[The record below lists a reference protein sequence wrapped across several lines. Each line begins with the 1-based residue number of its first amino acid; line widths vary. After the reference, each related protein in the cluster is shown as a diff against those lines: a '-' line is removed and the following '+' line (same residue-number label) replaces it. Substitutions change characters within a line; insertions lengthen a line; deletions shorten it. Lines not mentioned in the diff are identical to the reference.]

1 MPAIKKF
8 SGYSA
13 IALIIIFLVSSPV
26 FSALTRPARIAIEFQ
41 YDDARD
47 FHEGLAAVKKKG
59 NWGYIDIHG
68 QEAIQ
73 IAHKVL
79 EPGNFSEGV
88 AFLGDHYID
97 LDGNPAFITEDEPGI
112 KFFDRGREFSSG
124 LAAVKT
130 GGLWGFIDLTGHFA
144 IAPLYEDVQ
153 NFSEGLA
160 AVKLNGRWGFI
171 DMFGHLIIPYEFVN
185 IGSFHDGLA
194 KFYSRGRW
202 GYIDRNGKI
211 RIKAAFYEAGDF
223 NNGLAPVRMRTNY
236 RGWGFINKAG
246 RFAIKRRYNFAEE
259 FSDGLAGV
267 AGDARY
273 GFINARAEW
282 EYSPFYD
289 GVRKFSE
296 GFAAVRQGSKWG
308 YIVR

>member
-1 MPAIKKF
+1 
-8 SGYSA
+8 
-13 IALIIIFLVSSPV
+13 
-26 FSALTRPARIAIEFQ
+26 
-41 YDDARD
+41 
-47 FHEGLAAVKKKG
+47 
-59 NWGYIDIHG
+59 
-68 QEAIQ
+68 
-73 IAHKVL
+73 
-79 EPGNFSEGV
+79 
-88 AFLGDHYID
+88 
-97 LDGNPAFITEDEPGI
+97 
-112 KFFDRGREFSSG
+112 
-124 LAAVKT
+124 
-130 GGLWGFIDLTGHFA
+130 
-144 IAPLYEDVQ
+144 
-153 NFSEGLA
+153 
-160 AVKLNGRWGFI
+160 
-171 DMFGHLIIPYEFVN
+171 MFGHLIIPYEFVN

>member
-124 LAAVKT
+124 LAAVKI
-130 GGLWGFIDLTGHFA
+130 GGL
-144 IAPLYEDVQ
+144 
-153 NFSEGLA
+153 
-160 AVKLNGRWGFI
+160 WGFI